1 MTEIWFTERQEEH
14 SGLTVRV
21 RDVLFSGKSKYQE
34 VQILDTYSLGKVL
47 VLDNTYQ
54 TTERDEAYYHE
65 ALAHI
70 PLFTHP
76 NPRHVLVVGG
86 GDGGTV
92 REVLKHSSV
101 ESVDL
106 VEIDEIVVRECKKHM
121 PALSKGFSDKRA
133 NIIFQDGAKYVKET
147 DKKYDVVIVDSP
159 DPVGPAVVLFE
170 KEFYENIKKIL
181 NPDGLMVEQTE
192 SPLFSKDFVINIRKT
207 FKEVFPIVRQYLTVV
222 YTYPGATWSFTM
234 GSLKYDPLEVDE
246 GEIEKRFEGM
256 ETKIYYPE
264 IHKSFFALPRYI
276 KEEG

>member
-34 VQILDTYSLGKVL
+34 IQILDTYSLGKVL

-92 REVLKHSSV
+92 REVLKHKSV

-106 VEIDEIVVRECKKHM
+106 VEIDEVVVRECKKHM
-121 PALSKGFSDKRA
+121 PTLSKGFSDERVSV
-133 NIIFQDGAKYVKET
+133 IFEDGAKYVKET
-147 DKKYDVVIVDSP
+147 NKKYDVVIVDSP

-170 KEFYENIKKIL
+170 KEFYENIKGIL
-181 NPDGLMVEQTE
+181 NDGGLMVEQTE

-207 FKEVFPIVRQYLTVV
+207 FSEVFPIVRQYLTVV

-234 GSLKYDPLEVDE
+234 GSLKHDPLKVDE
-246 GEIEKRFEGM
+246 EELNKRFKGM
-256 ETKIYYPE
+256 ETKIYYPG
-264 IHKSFFALPRYI
+264 IHKAFFALPRYI

>member
-34 VQILDTYSLGKVL
+34 IQILDTYSLGKVL

-76 NPRHVLVVGG
+76 DPRHVLVVGG

-92 REVLKHSSV
+92 REILKHKSV

-106 VEIDEIVVRECKKHM
+106 VEIDEVVVRECKKHM
-121 PALSKGFSDKRA
+121 PTLSKGFSDERVSV
-133 NIIFQDGAKYVKET
+133 IFEDGAKYVKET
-147 DKKYDVVIVDSP
+147 DKRYDVVIVDSP

-170 KEFYENIKKIL
+170 KEFYESIKEVL
-181 NPDGLMVEQTE
+181 NDGGLMVEQTE

-207 FKEVFPIVRQYLTVV
+207 FSEVFPIVRQYLTVV

-234 GSLKYDPLEVDE
+234 GSLRYDPLKVNEE
-246 GEIEKRFEGM
+246 ELNKRFDGM

-264 IHKSFFALPRYI
+264 IHKAFFALPRYI

>member
-21 RDVLFSGKSKYQE
+21 KDVLFSGKSKYQE
-34 VQILDTYSLGKVL
+34 IQILDTYSLGKVL

-65 ALAHI
+65 LLAHV

-76 NPRHVLVVGG
+76 NPHHVLVIGG

-92 REVLKHSSV
+92 REVLKHKTV

-106 VEIDEIVVRECKKHM
+106 VEIDEVVVRECKKHM
-121 PALSKGFSDKRA
+121 PSLSSGFNDKRA
-133 NIIFQDGAKYVKET
+133 SIIFEDGAKYVKET
-147 DKKYDVVIVDSP
+147 SKKYDVVIVDSP
-159 DPVGPAVVLFE
+159 DPVGPATVLFE
-170 KEFYENIKKIL
+170 KEFYANIKRIL
-181 NPDGLMVEQTE
+181 NEDGLMVEQTE
-192 SPLFSKDFVINIRKT
+192 SPLFSPEFVKNIRGI
-207 FKEVFPIVRQYLTVV
+207 FLEVYPIVRQYLTVV

-234 GSLKYDPLEVDE
+234 GSLKYDPLSIDE
-246 GEIEKRFEGM
+246 KLIEERFEGIK
-256 ETKIYYPE
+256 TKIYYPK

-276 KEEG
+276 NEG